1 MTGSWIILGA
11 GVMAAFNPCGVAML
25 PGYIVRLLGGQDHTL
40 KDGLWAGGVM
50 TLGFFSV
57 FILGGIAA
65 ALFATLLGSITSW
78 VAFFVG
84 VSFAVVGVFMF
95 FGKSPFNFH
104 IRGPKV
110 GPTRSN
116 RTFFV
121 YGIAYALGS
130 LGCTFPLFSLL
141 VLSSFASQGLMGGIA
156 DFMLYALG
164 MGFVVTLLS
173 LASTISQQLISTWV
187 RKAASFMNRF
197 SAIITLGTGVY
208 LMIYWWPY
216 LTLK

>member
-11 GVMAAFNPCGVAML
+11 GIMAAFNPCGVAML
-25 PGYIVRLLGGQDHTL
+25 PGYIVRLLGEQNHSL

-50 TLGFFSV
+50 TLGFFFV
-57 FILGGIAA
+57 FSIGGIGA
-65 ALFATLLGSITSW
+65 ALFASLLGAIASW

-84 VSFAVVGVFMF
+84 VSFVVAGFLMF
-95 FGKSPFNFH
+95 FGKSLLQFH
-104 IRGPKV
+104 IRGPKA
-110 GPTRSN
+110 GSAKSN

-141 VLSSFASQGLMGGIA
+141 VLSSFASQGWIGGMM
-156 DFMLYALG
+156 DFLLYAFG
-164 MGFVVTLLS
+164 MGFMVTLLS
-173 LASTISQQLISTWV
+173 LASTISQQLISTWM
-187 RKAASFMNRF
+187 RKAAVWMNRF
-197 SAIITLGTGVY
+197 SAAITVGTGIY
-208 LMIYWWPY
+208 LMFYWWPY